1 MPETKRKG
9 HGRMRGPRLVA
20 LALFGSILF
29 SPAMLSLFDRP
40 TRVLGIPL
48 LWAYLFAA
56 WLFVIALLAFVAR
69 RSE

>member
-1 MPETKRKG
+1 
-9 HGRMRGPRLVA
+9 MRGPRLVA